1 MALSELLGLKLSDCL
16 IEKRLFPVVDYLQ
29 RHRVALQK
37 YVYPDCFCAI
47 MEHVWES
54 LLQVRTGGWA
64 SWRAWVAISACDYY
78 MQDLEDEALKLRTS
92 KRPVTDRA
100 QMLLQALAVSQ

>member
-1 MALSELLGLKLSDCL
+1 MNQFCKVALDELLGLKLSNCL

-54 LLQVRTGGWA
+54 LLQVSLTVWCAGCMCCNAALMQCRT
-64 SWRAWVAISACDYY
+64 
-78 MQDLEDEALKLRTS
+78 LKMRLS
-92 KRPVTDRA
+92 
-100 QMLLQALAVSQ
+100 S